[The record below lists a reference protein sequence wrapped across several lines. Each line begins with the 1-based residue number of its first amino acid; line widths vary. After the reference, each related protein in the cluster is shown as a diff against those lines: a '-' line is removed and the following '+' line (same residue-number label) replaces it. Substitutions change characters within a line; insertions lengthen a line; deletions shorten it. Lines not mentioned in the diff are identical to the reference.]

1 MAVFVASNC
10 GPRNGRNEYVQ
21 ALMNAGIKVDSYG
34 SCLHNK
40 NFNFS
45 GDTHS
50 PRAKLEVIRRYKFYL
65 AFENS
70 NSLDYVSEK
79 MFQALYMGVVPIYM
93 GAPNV
98 DEFLPDPMAAIKVT
112 DFACVSPLF
121 PNSVSVHL
129 TSLLLK

>member
-1 MAVFVASNC
+1 MD
-10 GPRNGRNEYVQ
+10 
-21 ALMNAGIKVDSYG
+21 AGIKVHSYG
-34 SCLHNK
+34 ACLHNK
-40 NFNFS
+40 DFNAS
-45 GDTHS
+45 DSHS

-70 NSLDYVSEK
+70 NSVDYVSEK

-112 DFACVSPLF
+112 DFSYAFVSQLCATKF
-121 PNSVSVHL
+121 
-129 TSLLLK
+129 